1 MVMLRRLRI
10 ISVATVLLLSFTLA
24 VFSQIRVDNA
34 SAIDYCTSEE
44 CKAAAAK
51 EAEARQKA
59 QEANAAAQSLEQ
71 AVQGLE
77 LEIYALEA
85 KIKSNEAIAADL
97 ALQIKVNEEKLEVQK
112 NALASLLVDNY
123 FDNEPDTIMLLAGS
137 ATISDLTERQTRA
150 ETVKQQINLSA
161 KNIKAAKAELE
172 AQKGEVDRLVVD
184 QNNQKNVIKQK
195 RAEQNA
201 LIAQYR
207 DNAEAYTGEAE
218 AARREKAIAIAQ
230 EIGSMNGTGYVGDG
244 SNTYP
249 WASECPAKNLWWSD
263 RWGYVCQCVHY
274 AGYKAYEFW
283 GADISYWGNAYSWD
297 EAAVARGYVVDRN
310 PAPFTVAVS
319 NSGAWGHVMWVES
332 VNADGTI
339 NLSEYNNPWSSAS
352 GMEGD
357 YGFRYNVP
365 TYGLVFIHFDQRAW

>member
-1 MVMLRRLRI
+1 MVMLKRLKI
-10 ISVATVLLLSFTLA
+10 LFVAIVIMVISCLVVLAKIEPES
-24 VFSQIRVDNA
+24 A
-34 SAIDYCTSEE
+34 SAVDLCSSEE
-44 CKAAAAK
+44 CKAAAAR
-51 EAEARQKA
+51 EAEARAKA
-59 QEANAAAQSLEQ
+59 QEANAAAQSLEE

-85 KIKSNEAIAADL
+85 KIKSNEAVAADL
-97 ALQIKVNEEKLEVQK
+97 ALKIASNEEKLKLQK
-112 NALASLLVDNY
+112 TALASLLVDNY
-123 FDNEPDTIMLLAGS
+123 FDSEPDTIMLLAGS
-137 ATISDLTERQTRA
+137 ATISDLAERETRA

-161 KNIKAAKAELE
+161 KNIKAVKEELE
-172 AQKGEVDRLVVD
+172 AEKGEVDRLVVD
-184 QNNQKNVIKQK
+184 QNNQKEVIKQK

-207 DNAEAYTGEAE
+207 DNAENYSEEAE
-218 AARREKAIAIAQ
+218 AARREKASAIAK
-230 EIGSMNGTGYVGDG
+230 EISSLNGSGYVGSG

-249 WASECPAKNLWWSD
+249 WQGSCPGINLAWSD
-263 RWGYVCQCVHY
+263 QWGYVCQCVHY

-297 EAAVARGYVVDRN
+297 ESAVARGYVVDRN

-332 VNADGTI
+332 VNGDGTI

-352 GMEGD
+352 GLEGD

-365 TYGLVFIHFDQRAW
+365 TAGLVFIHFDQRAW